1 MKPLALRFN
10 EFDGIF
16 SITINIIFRIM
27 IFPEKIYTLEERV
40 FLQIL
45 YSSRNVCWIAL
56 FTEPANPRCDNHTR
70 WRRSSIPIQALRCLY
85 PCVRRQDEAPISAE
99 SNFHLHS
106 IKKPPPSLQSNHHMI
121 RIQQRGHPIK
131 ILTEAA
137 SRSPVS
143 SPPRPRS
150 GKQAVVEIGLRKE
163 RGPIGIKRRRAKMR
177 NDTGWRS
184 T

>member
-1 MKPLALRFN
+1 MQPLALRFN

-16 SITINIIFRIM
+16 SITINIIFRIIM
-27 IFPEKIYTLEERV
+27 IFPEKIYTLEETV

-45 YSSRNVCWIAL
+45 L
-56 FTEPANPRCDNHTR
+56 FF
-70 WRRSSIPIQALRCLY
+70 SKCLLNCTLHRTSESAMRQSHQMTKKQHPHLSTPLPL

-131 ILTEAA
+131 FLTEAA

-177 NDTGWRS
+177 NDTG
-184 T
+184 

>member
-1 MKPLALRFN
+1 MQPLALRFN

-16 SITINIIFRIM
+16 SITINIIFRIIM
-27 IFPEKIYTLEERV
+27 IFPEKNVYPGRESISANTLFFSKCLMNCTLHRTSESAMRQSHQMTKKQHPHPSTP
-40 FLQIL
+40 L
-45 YSSRNVCWIAL
+45 
-56 FTEPANPRCDNHTR
+56 P
-70 WRRSSIPIQALRCLY
+70 LR
-85 PCVRRQDEAPISAE
+85 CVRRQDEAPISAE

-177 NDTGWRS
+177 NDTG
-184 T
+184 